1 MKFEIDHQTIKD
13 LQLFGDDRSSSSI
26 FKFYNKT
33 KTTGGSNR
41 LREIM
46 SSPTNDLS
54 ELDNRISTLTI
65 LLKTNKHLNLNNRQ
79 FDFIEHYLKLN
90 LNPLKQG
97 WINSKIDA
105 ISERVKP
112 TGTLYTIQS
121 GIENLRT
128 LFQDLALFTDTVRR
142 EKKSP
147 QFQKQTEFISSFL
160 SNPLIESIYKVKLS
174 DNLNSIDNTIRL
186 QFKSEIRTVIDFVYE
201 IDALQSA
208 AITAAE
214 NNLVFPEYINNDN
227 PKLSVEAL
235 YHPLIKNAV
244 TNDIGVDESHNM
256 IFLTGANMAGK
267 STLLKSLGLS
277 IYLAHIGFPV
287 PAKKF
292 QTTIYN
298 GIITTI
304 NLPDNIN
311 KGYSHFYHE
320 VIRVKETALKI
331 KESKHIF
338 VIFDE
343 LFRGTNV
350 KDAYDASLLI
360 ISAFAKIRTST
371 FLISTHITE
380 IAEDLKSNDT
390 VQFNY
395 LESKLIDAVPTYTYK
410 LAKGVSDERVG
421 LLIVKN
427 EGIIEI
433 LYSIETDK

>member
-13 LQLFGDDRSSSSI
+13 LQLFGDDRSNPSI

-33 KTTGGSNR
+33 KTTGGSER

-46 SSPTNDLS
+46 SSPTNDMS
-54 ELDNRISTLTI
+54 ELEHRICTI
-65 LLKTNKHLNLNNRQ
+65 NVLLKTNKHLNLNNRQ

-97 WINSKIDA
+97 WLNSKIDA
-105 ISERVKP
+105 ISERLKP

-128 LFQDLALFTDTVRR
+128 LFQDLVVFTDAVRS
-142 EKKSP
+142 EKKSL

-160 SNPLIESIYKVKLS
+160 SNPLIESIHKEKLS
-174 DNLNSIDNTIRL
+174 DNLNSIDNIFRL

-201 IDALQSA
+201 IDALQA
-208 AITAAE
+208 AALTAGE
-214 NNLVFPEYINNDN
+214 NNLAFPEYLHSEN

-244 TNDIGVDESHNM
+244 TNDIEVDESHNM

-292 QTTIYN
+292 QTTLYN

-331 KESKHIF
+331 KHSNHIF

-380 IAEDLKSNDT
+380 IAEDLKSNAT

-395 LESKLIDAVPTYTYK
+395 LASKLIEAVPTYTYK
-410 LAKGVSDERVG
+410 LANGVSDERVG

-433 LYSIETDK
+433 LDSIETDK